1 MNDLVERYVY
11 EVTKRLPEK
20 ERQDVRQELEANIQD
35 MLSDNPTDSEVREVL
50 NRLGDP
56 AILSE
61 KYRQKPRYLISPDMF
76 ESYIRTLKLVVTI
89 VGVVFMIIGVI
100 MGVLETVGA
109 PMEASE
115 GIINQM
121 IDVFAAATAGGISG
135 GIEGAFQAL
144 VITTI
149 IFAIIDYSG
158 QLSRQKQE
166 KWTVEK
172 LPKEKVPREAKGEK
186 WSIPLSNGVAEIV
199 LGVCFTILAV
209 MVCIDRISIIYSL
222 RDGQVVPMPIS
233 TFLTPSFLRLCI
245 IVFILIGCLS
255 VAEGVVRVMYRRF
268 CVPVC
273 LTVIGCNLFELA
285 GIWFLL
291 TRPAIFKSTVSDMLK
306 PVLKWGDFDL
316 LQFAANGNYNPLLMV
331 IGAAC
336 TIAFI
341 IGSVVT
347 VVKTVQYLYGT
358 QGK

>member
-1 MNDLVERYVY
+1 
-11 EVTKRLPEK
+11 
-20 ERQDVRQELEANIQD
+20 
-35 MLSDNPTDSEVREVL
+35 
-50 NRLGDP
+50 
-56 AILSE
+56 
-61 KYRQKPRYLISPDMF
+61 MF

-89 VGVVFMIIGVI
+89 VGVVFLILGVI
-100 MGVLETVGA
+100 TGVLETVGA
-109 PMEASE
+109 PMEVSE

-149 IFAIIDYSG
+149 VFAIIDYSG
-158 QLSRQKQE
+158 QSSRQKGE

-186 WSIPLSNGVAEIV
+186 GSIPLSDGVAEII
-199 LGVCFTILAV
+199 LGVCFTVFAV
-209 MVCIDRISIIYSL
+209 LVCTGRISIFYSL
-222 RDGQVVPMPIS
+222 RDSQVVPMPVS
-233 TFLTPSFLRLCI
+233 TYVNSSFLRLCI

-255 VAEGVVRVMYRRF
+255 VAEGVVRVIYRRF
-268 CVPVC
+268 SVPVC
-273 LTVIGCNLFELA
+273 LTVIGCNLLELA

-291 TRPAIFKSTVSDMLK
+291 TRPVIFKSTVTDMLK

-316 LQFAANGNYNPLLMV
+316 LQFAADGNYNPLLMV

-341 IGSVVT
+341 IGSVIA
-347 VVKTVQYLYGT
+347 VVKTVQYLHST
-358 QGK
+358 QAK